1 MFKHQYWRVRML
13 AHGGE
18 AVREEAGGAV
28 ESATALLLFL
38 LAHHQVFAD
47 KNERTPANTG
57 ALR

>member
-1 MFKHQYWRVRML
+1 MFKHQYWRARML

-38 LAHHQVFAD
+38 LAHHQVVAD
-47 KNERTPANTG
+47 KDGRKPANTG
-57 ALR
+57 VLR